1 MKHLSLEALSQLVD
15 DNPTPDQVRHLEAC
29 RRCQVELDALHRQR
43 ESLSLLPSLR
53 PPSAGWDELEARLRR
68 EGLLAAETGS
78 GPNVGNAVE
87 PEQGRG
93 HRRAGIGWGPWHQLA
108 AGIAILLLGMGA
120 GVALSG
126 SDDGSPETAGVPA
139 WAPAQMEDTGSL
151 LALLDPDAPA
161 PELTLEEAG
170 DLVELTEEWHR
181 TALVRYRERLEGT
194 EEGAPQDPVSRYA
207 MLEALMAA
215 GRVAVREAPA
225 DPFLN
230 GLLLNMQAERD
241 ATLRGLEA
249 PWANDNWY

>member
-1 MKHLSLEALSQLVD
+1 MKHLSLETLARLVSED
-15 DNPTPDQVRHLEAC
+15 PTPDQARHLEAC
-29 RRCQVELDALHRQR
+29 RGCQVELDALHRQR

-68 EGLLAAETGS
+68 EGLLAAETESRPGVGGAV
-78 GPNVGNAVE
+78 GPE
-87 PEQGRG
+87 PGRD
-93 HRRAGIGWGPWHQLA
+93 HRRASGRWGPWHQLA
-108 AGIAILLLGMGA
+108 AGLAILLVGMGA
-120 GVALSG
+120 GVALPGSG
-126 SDDGSPETAGVPA
+126 DGSPESAGVA
-139 WAPAQMEDTGSL
+139 TWAPAEMEDTGSL

-181 TALVRYRERLEGT
+181 TALVRYREQLERT
-194 EEGAPQDPVSRYA
+194 EEAAPQDPVSRYA

-249 PWANDNWY
+249 RWASDNWY